1 MFLQIEALIL
11 LCLPFFLT
19 QVNIYLSLPVCFWRS
34 DPATVNIT
42 DEMSKGSFGSVWKN
56 VNPAEATK
64 KEPSAKRYAD
74 PHYCYISRSVSLT
87 TSEAF
92 NPNACMLL
100 QCEKVVNFR
109 EIVFVHWSKQ
119 WQVFIILQLWNIY
132 CMFFQETKELVCLD
146 KKGLSKSSPALCWFP
161 TG

>member
-1 MFLQIEALIL
+1 
-11 LCLPFFLT
+11 
-19 QVNIYLSLPVCFWRS
+19 
-34 DPATVNIT
+34 
-42 DEMSKGSFGSVWKN
+42 MSKGSFGSVWKN

-74 PHYCYISRSVSLT
+74 PPYCYISRSVSLT

-109 EIVFVHWSKQ
+109 EIVFVH
-119 WQVFIILQLWNIY
+119 
-132 CMFFQETKELVCLD
+132 
-146 KKGLSKSSPALCWFP
+146 
-161 TG
+161 